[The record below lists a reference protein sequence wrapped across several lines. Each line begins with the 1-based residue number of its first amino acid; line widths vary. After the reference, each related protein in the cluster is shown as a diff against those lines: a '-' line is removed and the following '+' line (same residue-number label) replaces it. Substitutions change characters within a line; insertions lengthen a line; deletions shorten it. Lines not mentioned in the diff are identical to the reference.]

1 MGFSIAPAS
10 TFSTDS
16 THDYMLE
23 ISSEVKF
30 LPERPLYRREK
41 VFIAIY
47 RLTTLTA
54 YQVMMMP
61 FLGVVIDKL
70 IADFALIHTTGLFQ
84 KCQRAVDG

>member
-1 MGFSIAPAS
+1 MGFSISPAA

-16 THDYMLE
+16 THDYMFE
-23 ISSEVKF
+23 ISPEVKI
-30 LPERPLYRREK
+30 LPERPLHRREK

-47 RLTTLTA
+47 SFTTLAA

-70 IADFALIHTTGLFQ
+70 IADFALIHTTGLFH
-84 KCQRAVDG
+84 KSQRAGDG